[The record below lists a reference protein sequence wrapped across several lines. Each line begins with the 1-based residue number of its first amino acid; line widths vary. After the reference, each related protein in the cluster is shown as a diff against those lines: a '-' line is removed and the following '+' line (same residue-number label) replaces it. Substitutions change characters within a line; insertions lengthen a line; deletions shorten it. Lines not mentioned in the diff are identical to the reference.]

1 MFNWF
6 SLDYIYYPVSGI
18 MWLWYKLFALILGPN
33 NFFAWALT
41 VMFLVFSLR
50 ALLYKPFV
58 RQIRTTRQMQELQ
71 PQIKALQ
78 KKHGELLG
86 GSRNLQQECNA
97 AKHQLESEKCSHLTL
112 SSTVDALNMKKKTL
126 DIDVAQRK
134 AAYAADV
141 ENTSTSLQAI
151 PDTLDNPGEWVKGF
165 ICSMFRYT

>member
-18 MWLWYKLFALILGPN
+18 MWLWYKLFASFLGPN
-33 NFFAWALT
+33 NFFAWALS

-78 KKHGELLG
+78 KKYGKD
-86 GSRNLQQECNA
+86 R
-97 AKHQLESEKCSHLTL
+97 
-112 SSTVDALNMKKKTL
+112 
-126 DIDVAQRK
+126 QR
-134 AAYAADV
+134 
-141 ENTSTSLQAI
+141 
-151 PDTLDNPGEWVKGF
+151 
-165 ICSMFRYT
+165 M

>member
-1 MFNWF
+1 MSAL
-6 SLDYIYYPVSGI
+6 SLDNLVQSVTKLTEDKVNLQTKLGTLSTKIEQMTNQSHALSGEE
-18 MWLWYKLFALILGPN
+18 G
-33 NFFAWALT
+33 
-41 VMFLVFSLR
+41 
-50 ALLYKPFV
+50 
-58 RQIRTTRQMQELQ
+58 
-71 PQIKALQ
+71 ALQ

-86 GSRNLQQECNA
+86 SSRNLQQECNA

-112 SSTVDALNMKKKTL
+112 SSTVDALNTKKKTL